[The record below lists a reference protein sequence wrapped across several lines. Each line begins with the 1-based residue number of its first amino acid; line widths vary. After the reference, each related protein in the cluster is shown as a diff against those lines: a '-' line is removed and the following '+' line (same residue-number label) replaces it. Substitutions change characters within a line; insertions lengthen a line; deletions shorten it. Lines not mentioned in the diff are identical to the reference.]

1 MKDFHIHY
9 HLDECG
15 ADEMTMPNIEKAC
28 IDLGI
33 DEAAVLKHYSQA
45 MPNGEKD
52 WVCWHVQGTNELDK
66 FLSEYR
72 AYTPKQVKFHCGVE
86 TELLNDKGDINI
98 PVEDQNKVDI
108 VQLSIH
114 FMIDTQKLPMD
125 MIMYPDTYFCPEY
138 GTEAGKKLWN
148 SWLERVNSVGAE
160 YLLEATVKGYYN
172 AIKRFPKIKSLAH
185 MGNGVGHLVRYGADI
200 ESVPMSR
207 RIEIYEPLIKLMAEN
222 GINWELTS
230 GGMWQELFNV
240 AYKAGVSFTCT
251 ADGHQLYQGW
261 GPLCKHTEAEE
272 ALAKLLANYK

>member
-9 HLDECG
+9 HMDECG

-45 MPNGEKD
+45 LPNKEKD
-52 WVCWHVQGTNELDK
+52 WIFWHVQGTKELDK

-86 TELLNDKGDINI
+86 TELINDKGDINI
-98 PVEDQNKVDI
+98 PLEDQNKVDI

-125 MIMYPDTYFCPEY
+125 MVMFPDTYVCPEY
-138 GTEAGKKLWN
+138 GTEEGQKRWKQ
-148 SWLERVNSVGAE
+148 WLERVNSVGAE
-160 YLLEATVKGYYN
+160 YLLEATVQGYCN
-172 AIKRFPKIKSLAH
+172 AIKRYPKIKSLAH
-185 MGNGVGHLVRYGADI
+185 MGNGIGHLVRYGANI
-200 ESVPMSR
+200 ESVPMSK
-207 RIEIYEPLIKLMAEN
+207 RIEIYEPLIKLMAEK
-222 GINWELTS
+222 GVNWELTS

-240 AYKAGVSFTCT
+240 AYKAGVNFTCT
-251 ADGHQLYQGW
+251 ADGHQLYEGW
-261 GPLCKHTEAEE
+261 GPLCNHIKAEE
-272 ALAKLLANYK
+272 ALAKLVADYK